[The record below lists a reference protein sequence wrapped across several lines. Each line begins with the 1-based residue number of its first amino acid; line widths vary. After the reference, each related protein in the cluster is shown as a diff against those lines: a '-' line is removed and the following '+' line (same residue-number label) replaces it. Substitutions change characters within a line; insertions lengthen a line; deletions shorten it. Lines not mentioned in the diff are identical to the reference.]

1 VTDSSMGGLTA
12 IVLAAGVGGRLGQPS
27 VPKSLLPLTRED
39 GGPTFLER
47 HVGIL
52 ADCGVGEVVVVL
64 SAAAAD
70 TCPRPEGVEIVV
82 NPFDTSLTGST
93 LSLLCGLRAVGSR
106 NGGILVTDADI
117 VYERALMESVVA
129 MCDRS
134 RLFLTPGTAG
144 DDEEVRIYGRGL
156 NEPVLIGKGLSD
168 AITND
173 LDLLGESLGVIHVS
187 PDDHELV
194 KSTAEWLVGWP
205 DDGRPAYGFAKSR
218 SEHEEIWQYCFT
230 LRRMAA
236 AEVSPD
242 LLFAECDTVGDYA
255 HIRESL
261 YPSILAR
268 DEDR

>member
-1 VTDSSMGGLTA
+1 MSGLTA
-12 IVLAAGVGGRLGQPS
+12 IVLAAGVGRRLGQPS

-64 SAAAAD
+64 SGAAAD
-70 TCPRPEGVEIVV
+70 TFPGPEGVEIVV
-82 NPFDTSLTGST
+82 NPFDTSSTGST
-93 LSLLCGLRAVGSR
+93 LSLLCGLRAVGAR
-106 NGGILVTDADI
+106 DGGILVTDADI
-117 VYERALMESVVA
+117 VYERAVMESVVA

-134 RLFLTPGTAG
+134 HLFLTPGTSG

-168 AITND
+168 AITGD

-194 KSTAEWLVGWP
+194 ESTAEWLVGWS

-218 SEHEEIWQYCFT
+218 SEHEELWQYCFT

-242 LLFAECDTVGDYA
+242 LLFAECDTADDYA
-255 HIRESL
+255 HIRDSL
-261 YPSILAR
+261 YPSIIAR
-268 DEDR
+268 DETR